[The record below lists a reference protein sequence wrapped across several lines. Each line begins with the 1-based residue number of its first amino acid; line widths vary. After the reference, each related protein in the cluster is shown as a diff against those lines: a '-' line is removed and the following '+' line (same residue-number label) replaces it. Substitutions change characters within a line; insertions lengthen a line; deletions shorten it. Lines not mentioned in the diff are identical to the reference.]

1 MLEARYQISSLV
13 PGQPAELL
21 QVIKDQHHSAAR
33 CIQDHRI
40 KCNVFQLILQKQQNS
55 TGKRTNGL
63 IYEQQFNIFK
73 VTKP

>member
-13 PGQPAELL
+13 PGQPAEFL
-21 QVIKDQHHSAAR
+21 QVIKGQHHSAAR